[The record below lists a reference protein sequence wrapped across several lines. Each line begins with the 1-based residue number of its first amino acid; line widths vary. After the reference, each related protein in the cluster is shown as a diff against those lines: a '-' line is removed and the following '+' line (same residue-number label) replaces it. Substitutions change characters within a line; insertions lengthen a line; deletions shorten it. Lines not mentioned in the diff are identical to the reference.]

1 MRQIYIYSKTR
12 LKLGN
17 NLRDGFELS
26 GVVLTEGQW
35 KALVERSRVED
46 LWNPK
51 YLSIEDFSELQLEQY
66 LGWESQWSLQELF
79 SNTETVGWPVF

>member
-1 MRQIYIYSKTR
+1 M
-12 LKLGN
+12 
-17 NLRDGFELS
+17 D
-26 GVVLTEGQW
+26 
-35 KALVERSRVED
+35 D

-79 SNTETVGWPVF
+79 SNTETVGWSVF